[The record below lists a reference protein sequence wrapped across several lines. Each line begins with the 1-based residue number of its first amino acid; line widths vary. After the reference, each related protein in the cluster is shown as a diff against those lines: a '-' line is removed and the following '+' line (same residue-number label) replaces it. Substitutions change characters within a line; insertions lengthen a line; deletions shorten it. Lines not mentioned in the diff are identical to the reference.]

1 MTTTNEGGGTA
12 AAVSGP
18 AEKAPLRAPLGVL
31 TTATATHG
39 TGRDGDI
46 PLPRLPG
53 FVESAF
59 SPLVYEVA
67 ARCLTERPDGGTSR
81 SSEAESGGGDRTAV
95 ALASLTGDT
104 TTADLAS
111 RRVVAGRVHNPLLFM
126 QATANSVLG
135 HISREFGITGQ
146 MFSLSTLDD
155 PVTELLAM
163 AGLLLEDPEL
173 DQVLVLGVEL
183 GGGERV
189 AAVHRELAA
198 ARRDP
203 APVRPAPDLPESAA
217 LPGSAALAAAVLL
230 GRPGPGVPV
239 TIGSTETYDGGRP
252 AACPRPGSVQGLFDL
267 AAAHRRLLRDGGT
280 HVLVTDPRA
289 PAFRL
294 DTGRR
299 PDGPEGNG
307 PAEDE
312 PQGSETETH
321 AHQ

>member
-18 AEKAPLRAPLGVL
+18 AEKAPLRAPLGLL

-67 ARCLTERPDGGTSR
+67 ARCLTERPGTG
-81 SSEAESGGGDRTAV
+81 ARTAV

-198 ARRDP
+198 ERRDP
-203 APVRPAPDLPESAA
+203 AAASPAPDLPEYAA
-217 LPGSAALAAAVLL
+217 LPESAALAAAVLL

-252 AACPRPGSVQGLFDL
+252 VACPRPGGVQGLFDL

-294 DTGRR
+294 DAERR
-299 PDGPEGNG
+299 PEGPEGNG
-307 PAEDE
+307 AAGDE
-312 PQGSETETH
+312 PQGNETETH